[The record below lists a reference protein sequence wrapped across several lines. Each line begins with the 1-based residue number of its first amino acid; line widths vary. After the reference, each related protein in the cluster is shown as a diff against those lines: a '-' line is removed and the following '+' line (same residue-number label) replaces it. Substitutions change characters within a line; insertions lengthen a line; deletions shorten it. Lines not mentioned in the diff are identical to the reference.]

1 MASTELS
8 LTGGRAVPAS
18 LTRNALVVGV
28 PPRSQF
34 TRRTTALLLLWLH
47 IGSTAPA
54 SGEEGERHI

>member
-1 MASTELS
+1 MSSPELS
-8 LTGGRAVPAS
+8 LTGGRVVPAS
-18 LTRNALVVGV
+18 LTRNALVVVV

-34 TRRTTALLLLWLH
+34 TRRTTALWLH